1 MGTHPHR
8 VIPGCSPEPAH
19 RWEWVPGS
27 PCLLQGMDQDLL
39 SFGGSSRAKCIK
51 KKNKQ
56 KNPCFLCLFQS
67 GGQGRGEME
76 VRSCRP
82 SGVHIL
88 AGLMTEEEGGLEI
101 KQEFGK
107 TNSSNSH
114 CSAAG
119 EKSQHLLDLGKGSSS
134 PTNCT
139 TPLGICTSGSFYY

>member
-1 MGTHPHR
+1 
-8 VIPGCSPEPAH
+8 
-19 RWEWVPGS
+19 
-27 PCLLQGMDQDLL
+27 
-39 SFGGSSRAKCIK
+39 
-51 KKNKQ
+51 
-56 KNPCFLCLFQS
+56 
-67 GGQGRGEME
+67 ME

-88 AGLMTEEEGGLEI
+88 AGLMVEEEGGLEI

-134 PTNCT
+134 PTNST